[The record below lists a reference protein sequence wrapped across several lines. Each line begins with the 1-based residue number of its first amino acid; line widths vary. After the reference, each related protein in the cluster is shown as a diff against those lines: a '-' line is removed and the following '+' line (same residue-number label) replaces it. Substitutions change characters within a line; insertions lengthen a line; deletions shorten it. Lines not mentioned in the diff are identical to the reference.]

1 MLFQPVIYGLIF
13 IGVLLIVEGLYL
25 IFFGKTLRREKRVN
39 RRLSLLQDGR
49 DTEEV
54 LSILRNEREG
64 SSKQMSTPL
73 IGPLIEKARHAN
85 IVLSLRTVILTLL
98 IICAIAYLLLTVF
111 TGAALQLRIIIALL
125 IGYSSLYLW
134 LRNKARKRIALFE
147 EQLPDAL
154 DLMVRSLRVG
164 HPINAAVSIVAREM
178 PDPIG
183 TEFGLIADE
192 ATYGMTVND
201 ALDRMAGRVPVPD
214 LRFLAIAVNI
224 QAQSGGNLAEILDGL
239 SKVIRSR
246 FKLFR
251 KVKAITA
258 EARWSGWFLS
268 IFPVIALLLVQV
280 VDPEYYDRVSDHP
293 LFLPG
298 TILTFILLIANIIFM
313 RILVNIKV

>member
-1 MLFQPVIYGLIF
+1 
-13 IGVLLIVEGLYL
+13 
-25 IFFGKTLRREKRVN
+25 
-39 RRLSLLQDGR
+39 
-49 DTEEV
+49 V
-54 LSILRNEREG
+54 LSILRQEREG
-64 SSKQMSTPL
+64 SEKSRAAPV
-73 IGPLIEKARHAN
+73 IGSLMEKARHAN
-85 IVLSLRTVILTLL
+85 IVITGRMIVVVLLVLAALSF
-98 IICAIAYLLLTVF
+98 LLLTVF
-111 TGAALQLRIIIALL
+111 TNAPLQIRGIIAVV
-125 IGYSSLYLW
+125 ISYFTFSLW

-201 ALDRMAGRVPVPD
+201 ALDRMAARVPVPD
-214 LRFLAIAVNI
+214 LRFLAIAINI

-268 IFPVIALLLVQV
+268 VFPIVALLGVQV
-280 VDPEYYDRVSDHP
+280 VDPAYYDRVADHP
-293 LFLPG
+293 LFIPG
-298 TILTFILLIANIIFM
+298 AILTFVLLVANIIFM

>member
-1 MLFQPVIYGLIF
+1 MLTQPIIYGLIF

-25 IFFGKTLRREKRVN
+25 IAFGKTLRREKRVN
-39 RRLSLLQDGR
+39 RRLALLQEGR

-64 SSKQMSTPL
+64 DKRTTSIPI
-73 IGPLIEKARHAN
+73 IGPLVEKARHAN
-85 IVLSLRTVILTLL
+85 IVISARSLTVVLVL
-98 IICAIAYLLLTVF
+98 IIGISFALLEVF
-111 TGAALQLRIIIALL
+111 TAAAPQISAVVAVV
-125 IGYSSLYLW
+125 IGYATLYLW
-134 LRNKARKRIALFE
+134 LRNKAKKRIAMFE

-192 ATYGMTVND
+192 ATYGMSVNE
-201 ALDRMAGRVPVPD
+201 ALDRMAGRVPVYD
-214 LRFLAIAVNI
+214 LRFLAIAINI
-224 QAQSGGNLAEILDGL
+224 QATSGGNLAEILDGL

-268 IFPVIALLLVQV
+268 IFPVVALLGVQV
-280 VDPEYYDRVSDHP
+280 VDPQYYDRVSDHP
-293 LFLPG
+293 FFIPG
-298 TILTFILLIANIIFM
+298 AIVAFILLVVNIIFM